1 MIPQICY
8 NLRGEKKT
16 KKKSKKNQKK
26 SKEKKSIKAMTLL
39 FYTV

>member
-1 MIPQICY
+1 VSKKN